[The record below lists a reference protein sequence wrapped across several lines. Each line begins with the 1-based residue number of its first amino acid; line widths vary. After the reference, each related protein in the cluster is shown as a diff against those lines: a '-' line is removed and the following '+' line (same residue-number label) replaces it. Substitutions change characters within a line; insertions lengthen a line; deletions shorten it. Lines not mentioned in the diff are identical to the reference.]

1 MFQISSDIFPTNSS
15 YSPIPPEQTLRQNV
29 VNYLERERP
38 FKPFQFED
46 TPPCTNSN
54 STGNNNNKRRRNDV
68 VYSYIQKPSTG
79 HRSKIIR
86 IQVFDAEDFTNSP
99 CDCSANICVQHVVGN
114 VFNDDIYKCV
124 KDIVSKLHKK
134 M

>member
-1 MFQISSDIFPTNSS
+1 MSGDIFPNDSS
-15 YSPIPPEQTLRQNV
+15 YSPIPAEQALRQKV

-38 FKPFQFED
+38 FQPFQFED
-46 TPPCTNSN
+46 TPPCSN
-54 STGNNNNKRRRNDV
+54 SDSSNNNNKKRKNDV

-86 IQVFDAEDFTNSP
+86 IQVFDADEFTNSP

-124 KDIVSKLHKK
+124 KDIVSKLHIK